1 VVLATPEP
9 FRTPAGGRACR
20 LHSAADDSEDRM
32 NQGTTGPVVAPL
44 STYRI
49 QFNQTFTFR
58 DAVDLVPY
66 LKELGISWLY
76 ASPYLQARPG
86 SLHGYDITNHA
97 RLNPEIGTP
106 EEHVSLS
113 RALQHHGMGQLVDI
127 VPNHM
132 GVGEANN
139 DWWRDVLEN
148 GPSSMFAPFFDIDWE
163 PLKPELAGKVLLPIL
178 GDQFGRVLENG
189 ELRIAFEEG
198 RFGLHYHEHHL
209 PVSPKSSTLILRDV
223 LGRLGDR
230 LDEDDAELVELE
242 SIVTAL
248 EHLPGRDR
256 TDEKSVAE
264 RKRENV
270 VSKRRLAAL
279 HESSDEFRSAL
290 EASIARFNG
299 VVGEPHSFDLL
310 ERILSDQAYRLAF
323 WRVAADEINYRR
335 FFDINELA
343 GVRVERPEVFQATHD
358 FILGLVA
365 EGRIDGLRIDHP
377 DGLYDPTR
385 YLEELQHECKRRADK
400 ALYVL
405 VEKILTGEEPLSE
418 DWPVAGTVGYEF
430 LNQLNGLFVDASA
443 ESEMHA
449 IYRDF
454 VGREVDFNRL
464 VYLRKTLILRM
475 GLVSELNVLAYLLDR
490 ISESNRRHRDF
501 TLGSL
506 KDALRETIASFPVYR
521 TYIDAERGR
530 VSPKDREHVE
540 RAIRSAIRRNRA
552 TSRSVF
558 DFIRDI
564 LLLRWPDDLDAEAR
578 ERHARFV
585 MKFQQLSGPVMA
597 KGVEDTAFYIFN
609 RLVSLN
615 EVGGEP
621 SHFGV
626 APHAFHRWID
636 RRFRSWPLSL
646 NTTSTHDTKRSEDV
660 RARIDVLS
668 EIPSEWR
675 AAVTGWAQT
684 NQELKSSSEEGE
696 VIPSA
701 NDEYLFYQTLI
712 GAWPLDPMEAEP
724 AAEFVERMQR
734 YMEKATREAKI
745 HTSWIDPNEE
755 YDEGVRLFVAA
766 VLSGVGNADGGGE
779 FLSSFR
785 AFQRR
790 VERGGMLNSLSQ
802 TALKLTCPG
811 VPDVY
816 QGQEVWDFSLVDP
829 DNRRP
834 VDYDVR
840 RGLLGEI
847 VERIEA
853 GEESHRIAG
862 DLMRDWRRG
871 GPKLYLIRT
880 LLHLRNAH
888 PELFQSG
895 AYVPLGA
902 RGARADHV
910 IAFHRSHAEREII
923 VVAPRLCLSLLGE
936 GEDAMPAA
944 GAWGDTALQEPQD
957 ILVGSWRGL
966 LGGAEISGDG
976 RGADRGLRLADILE
990 HFPVEVL
997 ERTSR

>member
-1 VVLATPEP
+1 MT
-9 FRTPAGGRACR
+9 
-20 LHSAADDSEDRM
+20 D
-32 NQGTTGPVVAPL
+32 GTTVPARAPI

-49 QFNQTFTFR
+49 QFNQNFTFS
-58 DAVDLVPY
+58 DAVELVPY
-66 LKELGISWLY
+66 LHRLGISWLY
-76 ASPYLQARPG
+76 ASPYLQARSG
-86 SLHGYDITNHA
+86 SVHGYDITNHA

-106 EEHVSLS
+106 EQHLSLS
-113 RALQHHGMGQLVDI
+113 RALHHHDMGQLVDI

-139 DWWRDVLEN
+139 EWWLDVLEN
-148 GPSSMFAPFFDIDWE
+148 GQSSPYAAYFDIDWE

-189 ELRIAFEEG
+189 ELRLGFERG
-198 RFGLHYHEHHL
+198 SFRLDYHDHRL
-209 PVSPKSSTLILRDV
+209 PISPKSSTLILRDV
-223 LGRLGDR
+223 HARLGER
-230 LDEDDAELVELE
+230 LDADDPAMIELE

-248 EHLPGRDR
+248 EHLPPRDR
-256 TDEKSVAE
+256 TDERSVAE

-279 HESSDEFRSAL
+279 HEGSEQFRAAL
-290 EASIARFNG
+290 DASLDRFNG
-299 VVGEPHSFDLL
+299 RVGEPHSFDLL
-310 ERILSDQAYRLAF
+310 ERTLADQAYRLAF

-343 GVRVERPEVFQATHD
+343 GVRVERPEVFQATHAL
-358 FILGLVA
+358 ILGLVA

-385 YLEELQHECKRRADK
+385 YLEELQRECARHSGEP
-400 ALYVL
+400 LYVL
-405 VEKILTGEEPLSE
+405 VEKILTGEEPLPE

-430 LNQLNGLFVDASA
+430 LNQLNGLFVDPAA
-443 ESEMHA
+443 EERMHA
-449 IYRDF
+449 VYRDF

-490 ISESNRRHRDF
+490 ISESNRRYRDF

-530 VSPKDREHVE
+530 VSQKDREHVE
-540 RAIRSAIRRNRA
+540 RAVRSAIRRNRA

-564 LLLRWPDDLDAEAR
+564 LLLRWPEDLGAEAR

-585 MKFQQLSGPVMA
+585 MKFQQLTGPVMA

-621 SHFGV
+621 NRFGV
-626 APHAFHRWID
+626 PPRAFHRWIGE
-636 RRFRSWPLSL
+636 RLHSWPLAL

-660 RARIDVLS
+660 RARINVLS
-668 EIPSEWR
+668 EMPDEWR
-675 AAVTGWAQT
+675 AAVQEWAGL
-684 NQELKSSSEEGE
+684 NRDLRSSSEEGE
-696 VIPSA
+696 PIPTP
-701 NDEYLFYQTLI
+701 NDEYLFYQTLV
-712 GAWPLDPMEAEP
+712 GAWPLEAMGGEV

-734 YMEKATREAKI
+734 YMEKATREAKL

-755 YDEGVRLFVAA
+755 YDVGVKDFVAA
-766 VLSGVGNADGGGE
+766 VLAGSEASSSPTP
-779 FLSSFR
+779 FLASFLPL
-785 AFQRR
+785 QRR
-790 VERGGMLNSLSQ
+790 AARAGMVNSLAQ

-811 VPDVY
+811 VPDIY

-834 VDYDVR
+834 VDFERR
-840 RGLLGEI
+840 RGMLDRIVARLAEGETPWR
-847 VERIEA
+847 V
-853 GEESHRIAG
+853 AG
-862 DLMRDWRRG
+862 DLLAHWEDG
-871 GPKLYLIRT
+871 GPKLYLVHA
-880 LLHLRNAH
+880 LLQLRQQE

-895 AYVPLGA
+895 GYVPLSAQGE
-902 RGARADHV
+902 RADHV
-910 IAFHRSHAEREII
+910 VAFHRSHGAREILVI
-923 VVAPRLCLSLLGE
+923 VPRLCLRLLEADGDD
-936 GEDAMPAA
+936 GRVFASAS
-944 GAWGDTALQEPQD
+944 AWGDTSLHDPKDLLAGRW
-957 ILVGSWRGL
+957 VGVLTGR
-966 LGGAEISGDG
+966 EYSGSD
-976 RGADRGLRLADILE
+976 GLRVGEALAD
-990 HFPVEVL
+990 FPVEVF
-997 ERTSR
+997 ERPRR